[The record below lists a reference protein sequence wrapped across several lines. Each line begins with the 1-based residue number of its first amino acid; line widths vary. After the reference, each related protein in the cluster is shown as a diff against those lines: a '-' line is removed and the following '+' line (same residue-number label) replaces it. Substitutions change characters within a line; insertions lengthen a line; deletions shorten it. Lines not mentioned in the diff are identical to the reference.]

1 MSLSS
6 FTKTIDLLHRALDV
20 STLRYSVS
28 SNNLANAEVPNFKR
42 TDVNFES
49 QLKRALDSE
58 KTSADAFKMQ
68 TTDARHIKSD
78 SVIDYRSVEPRRVV
92 DYLSTVKANG
102 NNVDAEEE
110 GMIILKTQMQYQ
122 LMTQLVAF
130 EFAQVKSVLK

>member
-20 STLRYSVS
+20 STLRYSVG

-68 TTDARHIKSD
+68 TTDARHIQSD

>member
-49 QLKRALDSE
+49 QLKRALDS
-58 KTSADAFKMQ
+58 F
-68 TTDARHIKSD
+68 R
-78 SVIDYRSVEPRRVV
+78 
-92 DYLSTVKANG
+92 
-102 NNVDAEEE
+102 
-110 GMIILKTQMQYQ
+110 
-122 LMTQLVAF
+122 
-130 EFAQVKSVLK
+130 

>member
-68 TTDARHIKSD
+68 TTDALHIQSD

>member
-6 FTKTIDLLHRALDV
+6 FTKTVDLLHRGLDV
-20 STLRYSVS
+20 LSLRYAVS
-28 SNNLANAEVPNFKR
+28 SNNLANSEVPNFKR

-58 KTSADAFKMQ
+58 KTSANAFQMKR
-68 TTDARHIKSD
+68 TRDTHLSSD
-78 SVIDYRSVEPRRVV
+78 SVINYRTVKPRRVT
-92 DYLSTVKANG
+92 DYMSTVKANG

-110 GMIILKTQMQYQ
+110 AMLILKTQMQYQ
-122 LMTQLVAF
+122 LMTQLLNF